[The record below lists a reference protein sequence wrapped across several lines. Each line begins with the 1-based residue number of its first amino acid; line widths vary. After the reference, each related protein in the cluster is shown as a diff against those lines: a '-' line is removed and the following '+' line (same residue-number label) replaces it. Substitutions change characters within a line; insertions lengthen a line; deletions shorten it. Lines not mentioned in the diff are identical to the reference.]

1 MTGGVEDYDLNTNVL
16 TTTEILE
23 IGKKTKNWKQVG
35 HLPNALQGLRGVS
48 LNNKIFMT
56 GKNLHLIHF
65 YLFQSEFERIVRT
78 IRSFE

>member
-1 MTGGVEDYDLNTNVL
+1 MTGGLEDFGIDANML
-16 TTTEILE
+16 TTTEKLE
-23 IGKKTKNWKQVG
+23 IGKKTKKWKQVG

-65 YLFQSEFERIVRT
+65 YLFQCFS
-78 IRSFE
+78 IRWKT